1 MAEIL
6 ESLKRNHPKEI
17 NILNTE
23 LTHCSKNPIEIDEED
38 ENLVELFEQ
47 GIQDITAKPDFHF
60 ELGNIYYNFD
70 SWKIQLETHILQDM
84 KIFNFLKKNFLRK
97 F

>member
-1 MAEIL
+1 LEDGNFELKTAPKDLAEIL
-6 ESLKRNHPKEI
+6 ESLKINHAKEI

-47 GIQDITAKPDFHF
+47 GIQDITGKADFHF

-70 SWKIQLETHILQDM
+70 S
-84 KIFNFLKKNFLRK
+84 
-97 F
+97 